1 MVTQLVTVR
10 MVPGEGGGGR
20 KMENTNL
27 KQRARENVA
36 ILMLKHFV
44 S

>member
-10 MVPGEGGGGR
+10 MVPGEGGGR

-27 KQRARENVA
+27 KQRASENVA